1 METICEAKEL
11 MVVQGDLL
19 EEYFPFT
26 GIEPSDVE
34 SVSFIS
40 RKEGLEVDC
49 PYVEGAGY
57 LLKLTSEMTEPLT
70 PKICSY
76 DLMAKLADGNVIT
89 PVSKGCFAVLKRRNP
104 PEDGGETVE
113 PEPGGGE
120 QTGTG
125 TEEEEGKGE
134 L

>member
-26 GIEPSDVE
+26 GIEPSEVE

-40 RKEGLEVDC
+40 KKEGLEVNC

-76 DLMAKLADGNVIT
+76 DLMAKLTDGNTIT

-104 PEDGGETVE
+104 PESSGEVEE

-120 QTGTG
+120 QTGAG
-125 TEEEEGKGE
+125 TEEKEGE